1 MEEKKT
7 VLAEE
12 GDNLGSV
19 IKHLIDFDAQQRAVI
34 SSALD
39 EREAKRRELE
49 AQRGEI
55 NEKYMLRADRALES
69 LQIKENEKAE
79 KEIEGLRSAAAKNI
93 AELEK
98 KAAENGDFWVE
109 EIFKRAISND

>member
-34 SSALD
+34 SAALD
-39 EREAKRRELE
+39 ERETKRKEMDKDKE
-49 AQRGEI
+49 EI
-55 NEKYMLRADRALES
+55 NKKYMLRADRALES

-79 KEIEGLRSAAAKNI
+79 KEINALRTASQKNI

-98 KAAENGDFWVE
+98 KAAENSDFWVE
-109 EIFKRAISND
+109 EIFKRVISD